1 MNSRAQ
7 CQTELDEEG
16 LIFIAEIMVLM
27 HLRMKFMTPSLLTA
41 LVLSNGT
48 DEMLRMD
55 DVREEGQRWLS
66 EVLVWED

>member
-1 MNSRAQ
+1 
-7 CQTELDEEG
+7 
-16 LIFIAEIMVLM
+16 
-27 HLRMKFMTPSLLTA
+27 MTPSLLTA

-48 DEMLRMD
+48 DEMLRDASRKLLRLSLQDPRFRLKFNEYFASHPMD